1 MPSVPQPPPAPRS
14 SPMINMNILLY
25 IFAHIFAVHSAV
37 HICFL
42 FVFHFIILKIFYI
55 SISFL
60 WFFKEKKNFPFG
72 FLVKISWIL
81 HTHINFMLDT
91 NYRILYLLINKF
103 YFKMIYSIFIETLY
117 YLKIYIIL
125 KIFLFLYL
133 FYDFS
138 LIKIIIFPFVCLIKI
153 NNEQINYQVAE
164 YYYISFIYFTWWIQT
179 IKYYICLSMRHHGI

>member
-1 MPSVPQPPPAPRS
+1 
-14 SPMINMNILLY
+14 
-25 IFAHIFAVHSAV
+25 
-37 HICFL
+37 
-42 FVFHFIILKIFYI
+42 
-55 SISFL
+55 
-60 WFFKEKKNFPFG
+60 
-72 FLVKISWIL
+72 
-81 HTHINFMLDT
+81 MLDT

-103 YFKMIYSIFIETLY
+103 YFKMIYSFFIETLY

-164 YYYISFIYFTWWIQT
+164 YYYISFIYFT
-179 IKYYICLSMRHHGI
+179 

>member
-1 MPSVPQPPPAPRS
+1 MFSYCWWDIWKS
-14 SPMINMNILLY
+14 ILFWKYFIFLY
-25 IFAHIFAVHSAV
+25 IFYDFS
-37 HICFL
+37 
-42 FVFHFIILKIFYI
+42 K
-55 SISFL
+55 
-60 WFFKEKKNFPFG
+60 KKNFPFG